1 MAYLSLYRKHRPQTF
16 AEILGQDHV
25 STTLANAINEDRI
38 AHAYL
43 FTGPRGTGKTS
54 TARILAKAL
63 NCEKGP
69 TPSPCGE
76 CHSCVSITDG
86 SSLDVIEMDAAS
98 HSKVEET
105 RGILDGVPLA
115 SAGGKKKVYVI
126 DEVHML
132 TTQSFNAL
140 LKTLEEPPQHVIF
153 ILATTEA
160 HKVLP
165 TIVSRTQRFDFRRIS
180 AEVLEQHLLDIAGRE
195 NIDLTPGAAGVIA
208 RHAEGG
214 ARDALSALD
223 QLSSITGGKIT
234 EDEAE
239 QMLGGRHE
247 DSFSQLFDAIAG
259 GEVGGVFLTMHS
271 LAGEGA
277 DPRQLAIGI
286 IEHARSLLLL
296 KTAPD
301 AGNLIDAAPED
312 IPVLALQSENFS
324 AEALVRLLE
333 LVSVAHAEMRTAANH
348 RLLLEVALVRAAAPD
363 TDPSASGLLGR
374 IERLERRF
382 GISEA
387 TGVAAPA
394 AAPAA
399 AKPPAR
405 PVQRPAAQAPPAA
418 AAPKAR
424 PAPAPSAA
432 SAPTPKS
439 DSSPRT
445 APKAAPP
452 EEAPVET
459 PAASV
464 SAEPAVASGV
474 GLGHIRDSWPAT
486 LAEVG
491 KQSPR
496 VKAYLTP
503 SRPLTLE
510 GDELIVEVQA
520 RFHADNM
527 AEGKNRDALGTAL
540 FASLGI
546 KPVLKFVERGGAP
559 DDAVGAPEDEA
570 APVTP
575 TRRGASTPA
584 ADVEDDMVDI
594 EDTKPLE
601 GSEHDPV
608 ELVKRG
614 LGAEVVEE
622 RTAG

>member
-16 AEILGQDHV
+16 AEILGQDPV
-25 STTLANAINEDRI
+25 SSTLANAIAEDRV

-63 NCEKGP
+63 NCEQGP
-69 TPSPCGE
+69 TPSPCGV
-76 CHSCVSITDG
+76 CNSCVSITDG
-86 SSLDVIEMDAAS
+86 SSMDVIEMDAAS

-140 LKTLEEPPQHVIF
+140 LKTLEEPPPHVVF

-165 TIVSRTQRFDFRRIS
+165 TIVSRTQRFDFRPIS
-180 AEVLEQHLLDIAGRE
+180 TDVLTQHLLDIAGRE
-195 NIDLTPGAAGVIA
+195 EIALTPGAAAVIA
-208 RHAEGG
+208 RHADGG

-234 EDEAE
+234 EDEAD
-239 QMLGGRHE
+239 QLLGGRHE
-247 DSFSQLFDAIAG
+247 DSYARLFDAVAT

-271 LAGEGA
+271 LASEGA
-277 DPRQLAIGI
+277 DPRRIAIGV

-301 AGNLIDAAPED
+301 AGNLLDVAPED
-312 IPVLALQSENFS
+312 VPVLASQSERFS
-324 AEALVRLLE
+324 AEGLVRLLE
-333 LVSVAHAEMRTAANH
+333 LVSGAHAEMRTAANH

-374 IERLERRF
+374 LERLERRF
-382 GISEA
+382 GISE
-387 TGVAAPA
+387 TAPA
-394 AAPAA
+394 QPQQVA
-399 AKPPAR
+399 
-405 PVQRPAAQAPPAA
+405 APPAA
-418 AAPKAR
+418 AR
-424 PAPAPSAA
+424 PAPPNTA
-432 SAPTPKS
+432 SASK
-439 DSSPRT
+439 SSPARVSKPETITPSPSPQEPAVSSPKGSSPKT
-445 APKAAPP
+445 AAAVP
-452 EEAPVET
+452 EPVQEQA
-459 PAASV
+459 PAAADPV
-464 SAEPAVASGV
+464 VASGV

-527 AEGKNRDALGTAL
+527 AEAKNRDALGTAL
-540 FASLGI
+540 FAALGI
-546 KPVLKFVERGGAP
+546 KPSLKFVERGGAP
-559 DDAVGAPEDEA
+559 EKAVGAPEEDA
-570 APVTP
+570 SVATP
-575 TRRGASTPA
+575 SKASTA
-584 ADVEDDMVDI
+584 TETEIDEDIVDI

>member
-63 NCEKGP
+63 NCEQGP
-69 TPSPCGE
+69 TPSPCGV

-140 LKTLEEPPQHVIF
+140 LKTLEEPPSHVIF

-180 AEVLEQHLLDIAGRE
+180 AEVLEQHLLDIATRE
-195 NIDLTPGAAGVIA
+195 NIDLTPGAASVIA

-234 EDEAE
+234 EDEAD
-239 QMLGGRHE
+239 QLLGGRHE
-247 DSFSQLFDAIAG
+247 DSYSQLFDAIGA
-259 GEVGGVFLTMHS
+259 GEVGSVFMTMHS
-271 LAGEGA
+271 LASEGA

-301 AGNLIDAAPED
+301 ASSLLEVAPED
-312 IPVLALQSENFS
+312 IPALSVQSERYS
-324 AEALVRLLE
+324 AEGLVRLME

-382 GISEA
+382 GIAEGSPLPPAPA
-387 TGVAAPA
+387 TSAAPATPA
-394 AAPAA
+394 AAPPQ
-399 AKPPAR
+399 KAR
-405 PVQRPAAQAPPAA
+405 PAA
-418 AAPKAR
+418 AAPKQAPAPAATRTAPPKQR
-424 PAPAPSAA
+424 PAPKPAPTETAPAPAAQTQPVESTPPAPAAAPSEAA
-432 SAPTPKS
+432 IPG
-439 DSSPRT
+439 
-445 APKAAPP
+445 
-452 EEAPVET
+452 
-459 PAASV
+459 
-464 SAEPAVASGV
+464 GV

-503 SRPLTLE
+503 SRPLTLDA
-510 GDELIVEVQA
+510 DELIVEVQA

-527 AEGKNRDALGTAL
+527 ADAKNRDALATAL

-546 KPVLKFVERGGAP
+546 KPTLKFVERGGAP
-559 DDAVGAPEDEA
+559 EEAVGGEDA
-570 APVTP
+570 
-575 TRRGASTPA
+575 GAPA
-584 ADVEDDMVDI
+584 AAVQTQQVEEDDEVDI

-601 GSEHDPV
+601 GSDHDPV

>member
-16 AEILGQDHV
+16 AEILGQDPV
-25 STTLANAINEDRI
+25 SSTLANAIAEDRV

-63 NCEKGP
+63 NCEQGP
-69 TPSPCGE
+69 TPSPCGV
-76 CHSCVSITDG
+76 CNSCVSITDG
-86 SSLDVIEMDAAS
+86 SSMDVIEMDAAS

-140 LKTLEEPPQHVIF
+140 LKTLEEPPPHVVF

-165 TIVSRTQRFDFRRIS
+165 TIVSRTQRFDFRPIS
-180 AEVLEQHLLDIAGRE
+180 TDVLTEHLLDIAGRE
-195 NIDLTPGAAGVIA
+195 EIALTPGAAAVIA
-208 RHAEGG
+208 RHADGG

-234 EDEAE
+234 EDEAD
-239 QMLGGRHE
+239 QLLGGRHE
-247 DSFSQLFDAIAG
+247 DSYAQLFDAIAT

-271 LAGEGA
+271 LASEGA
-277 DPRQLAIGI
+277 DPRRIAIGV

-301 AGNLIDAAPED
+301 AGNLLDVAPED
-312 IPVLALQSENFS
+312 VPVLASQSERFS
-324 AEALVRLLE
+324 AEGLVRLLE
-333 LVSVAHAEMRTAANH
+333 LVSGAHAEMRTAANH

-374 IERLERRF
+374 LERLERRF
-382 GISEA
+382 GISETGPAQPQQVA
-387 TGVAAPA
+387 TPPAAARPAPSKTAPA
-394 AAPAA
+394 AAPKTAPARTPKPERSVPARSPEEAA
-399 AKPPAR
+399 ASPPKGSS
-405 PVQRPAAQAPPAA
+405 
-418 AAPKAR
+418 PKA
-424 PAPAPSAA
+424 PAPAS
-432 SAPTPKS
+432 
-439 DSSPRT
+439 
-445 APKAAPP
+445 
-452 EEAPVET
+452 EPVQEQPA
-459 PAASV
+459 PAA
-464 SAEPAVASGV
+464 EPVAASGV

-527 AEGKNRDALGTAL
+527 AEVKNRDALATAL
-540 FASLGI
+540 FAALGVR
-546 KPVLKFVERGGAP
+546 PTLKFVERGGAP
-559 DDAVGAPEDEA
+559 EEAVGGTEEDSGA
-570 APVTP
+570 AQPAKA
-575 TRRGASTPA
+575 GPA
-584 ADVEDDMVDI
+584 ANSDIDEDIVDI